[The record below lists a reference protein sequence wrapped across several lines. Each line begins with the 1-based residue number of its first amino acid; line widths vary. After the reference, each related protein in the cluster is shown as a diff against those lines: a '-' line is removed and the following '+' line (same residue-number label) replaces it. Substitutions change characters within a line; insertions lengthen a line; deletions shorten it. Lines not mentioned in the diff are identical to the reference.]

1 MNEAKEVRLV
11 FNPGKHGTVG
21 LHAVIT
27 MSGDRAGALPQPT
40 RRGYTFLGWYTV
52 PDGAAGGEHINSSTV
67 IGADAPDTL
76 VLYAHWKKS
85 EKSKKSS
92 LLTQTRAI
100 IALVVAAV
108 VLVGGLVLT
117 NYIVQIY
124 RYEDADGTV
133 YTIRKKGGSYGLYR
147 KDGSPCDTNDEGYY
161 LTSFGT
167 QLEVDAKSGE
177 YEVYAVVDVEG
188 TEVLGNARRVLAFK
202 QLTYDKSSTTDYSR
216 VIRSIEVHNQQGV
229 LDLYRPDGVDTN
241 RFVIRGHEGTAISDE
256 LFAQLSSGC
265 GYTISMQ
272 RLENPV
278 RLADGSIKY
287 AEYGLAKETRVKTDK
302 DGKPVLDE
310 NGKEVTYEYTP
321 TWYTVR
327 TLQPDAR
334 TGVDSY
340 TMTLGDATIS
350 GAGYYARYE
359 GRDTVYILSATNL
372 EVALQPIESL
382 VTGRIVYPM
391 TLNTYFN
398 VRDFVLRTDIH
409 YDRIL
414 LHMAA
419 ELAGILDEI
428 DLNKVDLNDLSTLTD
443 AQRAALREALDRIDK
458 LDEKQFDEKQFTEMY
473 DRGLELYSRKVT
485 AFSYVDM
492 EQRENSLYSSYPYR
506 MATAYMAG
514 YRPNADN
521 ISKMLQNLY
530 SMSFDAV
537 KVLGPTAEQLQEY
550 GLSEPAFDISFV
562 YTDADGVEH
571 GNHVTFSAKT
581 AEGKYYAFADD
592 YDMIVEIDESM
603 VPFLSWKDID
613 WYDRDYFQYNI
624 AHIKKIRLDGTAI
637 RALDSK
643 YRTSAGDV
651 VFRLDNTASDQSG
664 GTNSDKLVSY
674 INGLSMAYEMEL
686 IRVTGTPEM
695 MTGTDNFRRFVQSL
709 LTASIEGEAGLTAE
723 EMASLRTTDDSDCYL
738 KITFTLDDGQK
749 DPQKANLV
757 YRFYRISERR
767 CYMTVETLA
776 TPDAPSS
783 PENGQGMF
791 CVLRSFCDKL
801 AADVTRLYDRIQ
813 VYPDS
818 KN

>member
-1 MNEAKEVRLV
+1 MNDAKEVRLV

-67 IGADAPDTL
+67 IGADAPETL

-85 EKSKKSS
+85 EKAKKSS

-382 VTGRIVYPM
+382 VMGRIVYPM

-458 LDEKQFDEKQFTEMY
+458 LDEKQFTEMY

-537 KVLGPTAEQLQEY
+537 KALGPTAEQLQEY

-581 AEGKYYAFADD
+581 AEGKYYAFADE

-624 AHIKKIRLDGTAI
+624 AHIKEIRLDGTAI

>member
-382 VTGRIVYPM
+382 VMGRIVYPM

-458 LDEKQFDEKQFTEMY
+458 LDEKQFTEMY

-624 AHIKKIRLDGTAI
+624 AHIKEIRLDGTAI

-723 EMASLRTTDDSDCYL
+723 EMASLRATDDSDCYL

>member
-67 IGADAPDTL
+67 IGADAPETL

-85 EKSKKSS
+85 EKAKKSS

-359 GRDTVYILSATNL
+359 GRDTVYILSSTNL

-428 DLNKVDLNDLSTLTD
+428 DLNKVDLNDPSTLTD

-458 LDEKQFDEKQFTEMY
+458 LDEKQFTEMY

-624 AHIKKIRLDGTAI
+624 AHIKEIRLDGTAI

>member
-67 IGADAPDTL
+67 IGADAPETL

-85 EKSKKSS
+85 EKAKKSS

-241 RFVIRGHEGTAISDE
+241 RFVIRGHEDTAISDE

-458 LDEKQFDEKQFTEMY
+458 LDEKQFTEMY

-624 AHIKKIRLDGTAI
+624 AHIKEIRLDGTAI

>member
-67 IGADAPDTL
+67 IGADAPETL

-85 EKSKKSS
+85 EKAKKSS

-359 GRDTVYILSATNL
+359 GRDTVYILSSTNL

-458 LDEKQFDEKQFTEMY
+458 LDEKQFTEMY

-514 YRPNADN
+514 YRPNADS

-537 KVLGPTAEQLQEY
+537 KALGPTAEQLQEY

-624 AHIKKIRLDGTAI
+624 AHIKEIRLDGTAI

>member
-1 MNEAKEVRLV
+1 MNDAKEVRLV

-67 IGADAPDTL
+67 IGADAPETL

-85 EKSKKSS
+85 EKAKKSS

-359 GRDTVYILSATNL
+359 GRDTVYILSSTNL

-382 VTGRIVYPM
+382 VMGRIVYPM

-419 ELAGILDEI
+419 ELAGILDEV

-458 LDEKQFDEKQFTEMY
+458 LDEKQFTEMY

-581 AEGKYYAFADD
+581 AEGKYYAFADE

-624 AHIKKIRLDGTAI
+624 AHIKEIRLDGTAI

-643 YRTSAGDV
+643 YRTSAGNV

>member
-1 MNEAKEVRLV
+1 
-11 FNPGKHGTVG
+11 
-21 LHAVIT
+21 
-27 MSGDRAGALPQPT
+27 
-40 RRGYTFLGWYTV
+40 
-52 PDGAAGGEHINSSTV
+52 
-67 IGADAPDTL
+67 
-76 VLYAHWKKS
+76 
-85 EKSKKSS
+85 
-92 LLTQTRAI
+92 
-100 IALVVAAV
+100 
-108 VLVGGLVLT
+108 
-117 NYIVQIY
+117 
-124 RYEDADGTV
+124 
-133 YTIRKKGGSYGLYR
+133 
-147 KDGSPCDTNDEGYY
+147 
-161 LTSFGT
+161 
-167 QLEVDAKSGE
+167 
-177 YEVYAVVDVEG
+177 
-188 TEVLGNARRVLAFK
+188 
-202 QLTYDKSSTTDYSR
+202 
-216 VIRSIEVHNQQGV
+216 
-229 LDLYRPDGVDTN
+229 
-241 RFVIRGHEGTAISDE
+241 
-256 LFAQLSSGC
+256 
-265 GYTISMQ
+265 
-272 RLENPV
+272 
-278 RLADGSIKY
+278 
-287 AEYGLAKETRVKTDK
+287 
-302 DGKPVLDE
+302 
-310 NGKEVTYEYTP
+310 
-321 TWYTVR
+321 
-327 TLQPDAR
+327 
-334 TGVDSY
+334 
-340 TMTLGDATIS
+340 MTLGDATIS

-458 LDEKQFDEKQFTEMY
+458 LDEKQFTEMY

-624 AHIKKIRLDGTAI
+624 AHIKEIRLDGTAI

>member
-1 MNEAKEVRLV
+1 MNDAKEVRLV

-52 PDGAAGGEHINSSTV
+52 PDGAAGGGHINSSTV
-67 IGADAPDTL
+67 IGADAPETL

-85 EKSKKSS
+85 EKAKKSS

-458 LDEKQFDEKQFTEMY
+458 LDEKQFTEMY

-492 EQRENSLYSSYPYR
+492 EQRENSLYSSCPYR

-624 AHIKKIRLDGTAI
+624 AHIKEIRLDGTAI

>member
-67 IGADAPDTL
+67 IGADAPETL

-85 EKSKKSS
+85 EKAKKSS

-359 GRDTVYILSATNL
+359 GRDTVYILSSTNL

-458 LDEKQFDEKQFTEMY
+458 LDEKQFTEMY

-624 AHIKKIRLDGTAI
+624 AHIKEIRLDGTAI